1 MTGDGTLEFRLLGP
15 LEARLNDR
23 LIALGGLR
31 QRGLLALLLLR
42 ANEVVSR
49 DRLIDELWR
58 DHAPETAANALAALV
73 ARLRRVL
80 PADVLVTR
88 SGGYEAQVERNAIDV
103 HRFERLLETGSR
115 ALAEG
120 DPTGAAEQLR
130 SALSLW
136 RGAPLADFTY
146 EPFAEPVILRLEDL
160 RLGALENR
168 IDADLAL
175 SRHSDLIGELR
186 PLVLEHPLRERFRG
200 QLMLALY
207 QTGRQAEALETYRD
221 GRRVLVD
228 ELGIDPSPALQEL
241 EKAILRQDSTVRA
254 PEPARADLLPEAAE
268 PVPSL
273 SGATA
278 SEGAQAIADEVRPV
292 TILFADVVGST
303 ALGERLAPDETKAL
317 VGECV
322 TIMSRAVEEYGGTVQ
337 AYQGDGIC
345 AYFGVPSAHENDPE
359 RAALAALRIL
369 ELVHEYTRDIETAW
383 GITGFS
389 VRIGINSGRAAVGMV
404 GAADPQAVAL
414 GDATNVAARLQA
426 VAEPGTI
433 LVGDTAARRL
443 THRFVLEPLGEIA
456 LKGREAPV
464 LASRLV
470 RPSSRETASSAT
482 PCVGREREVA
492 ALRVLVD
499 DLVTGRGRIVVLAG
513 AAGIGKTHLVAQ
525 LRLLAGEQ
533 VTWLEGHC
541 LSYGGLAPWP
551 FMEILLGW
559 LAAEAGEPEIAVRTK
574 ARARLGALLG
584 EELDEV
590 LASLGLLLRLRLESR
605 GAAGE
610 TDGIPRA
617 YLRWLEALA
626 AERPVIVVLEDVQW
640 ADVPTRELAE
650 ALLELTDRAGVALLL
665 TDEPIAGSEGAALR
679 LHALGK
685 YSHRTTELSLG
696 PLSDEAAEEL
706 LAGVLGD
713 DVEPT
718 VRERL
723 VREAEGNPLYLE
735 ELARAFQEGTL
746 ESRGRTWTITMR
758 SPELLPPTLENL
770 LITRIDRLATGP
782 RRLAQ
787 TAAAIGR
794 TFPVGVLAHVIG
806 EDVTEELAALFR
818 TEVVREIRRYPD
830 FECSFTHGLLQE
842 AALSTLTAAGRRELY
857 ARVAAAYE
865 TLYAESLDDHLE
877 RLAHYHAQA
886 GNLPTALEYA
896 ERARALGAEPV

>member
-1 MTGDGTLEFRLLGP
+1 MLEFRLLGP
-15 LEARLNDR
+15 LEALVENRP
-23 LIALGGLR
+23 IALGGVR

-58 DHAPETAANALAALV
+58 DHAPETAGNALAALV

-88 SGGYEAQVERNAIDV
+88 SGGYEARIDPDAIDL
-103 HRFERLLETGSR
+103 HRFERLLEEGSR
-115 ALAEG
+115 ALASG
-120 DPTGAAEQLR
+120 DPAGAAERLR
-130 SALSLW
+130 TALSLW
-136 RGAPLADFTY
+136 RGPPLADFTY
-146 EPFAEPVILRLEDL
+146 EPFAEPAIMRLEEL
-160 RLGALENR
+160 RVAALENR

-175 SRHSDLIGELR
+175 GKHGDLVGELQS
-186 PLVLEHPLRERFRG
+186 LVLEHPLRERLRG

-207 QTGRQAEALETYRD
+207 RSGRQAEALEVYRD
-221 GRRVLVD
+221 GRRILLD
-228 ELGIDPSPALQEL
+228 ELGIDPSPTLQEL
-241 EKAILRQDSTVRA
+241 EKAILRQDPRVRG
-254 PEPARADLLPEAAE
+254 PE
-268 PVPSL
+268 PVPVEPL
-273 SGATA
+273 AA
-278 SEGAQAIADEVRPV
+278 AAQIPAGVVTSDGVRTVGDEVRPV

-303 ALGERLAPDETKAL
+303 ALGERLAPDEAKAL

-369 ELVHEYTRDIETAW
+369 ELLNEYTRDIEAAW
-383 GITGFS
+383 GIAGFS
-389 VRIGINSGRAAVGMV
+389 VRIGINSGRAAVGLV
-404 GAADPQAVAL
+404 GAAEPQAVAL

-426 VAEPGTI
+426 AAEPGTI
-433 LVGDTAARRL
+433 VVGDAAARRL
-443 THRFVLEPLGEIA
+443 THRFLLEPLGEIVV
-456 LKGREAPV
+456 KGREAPV
-464 LASRLV
+464 VASRLV
-470 RPSSRETASSAT
+470 RPSSREPMSPAT
-482 PCVGREREVA
+482 PSVGREREIEV
-492 ALRVLVD
+492 LRAVVR
-499 DLVTGRGRIVVLAG
+499 DLVAGRGQIVVLAG
-513 AAGIGKTHLVAQ
+513 AAGIGKTRLVAE
-525 LRLLAGEQ
+525 LRSLAGEE
-533 VTWLEGHC
+533 VTFLEGHC

-590 LASLGLLLRLRLESR
+590 LASLGLLLRLRLEPAP
-605 GAAGE
+605 AAGE
-610 TDGIPRA
+610 TDGVPSA

-626 AERPVIVVLEDVQW
+626 AERPMIVALEDVQW

-650 ALLELTDRAGVALLL
+650 AVLELTDRAGVALVL
-665 TDEPIAGSEGAALR
+665 TDEPIAASEGATLR
-679 LHALGK
+679 QRARGEF
-685 YSHRTTELSLG
+685 SHRTTELSLG
-696 PLSDEAAEEL
+696 PLTDEAAEEL
-706 LAGVLGD
+706 LAGILGD
-713 DVEPT
+713 DVEQA
-718 VRERL
+718 VRDRL

-746 ESRGRTWTITMR
+746 ESRGRTWTITLR

-770 LITRIDRLATGP
+770 LIARIDRLATGP

-794 TFPVGVLAHVIG
+794 TFPVGVLAHIAG

-818 TEVVREIRRYPD
+818 TEIVREVRRYPD
-830 FECSFTHGLLQE
+830 FECAFTHGLLQE
-842 AALSTLTAAGRRELY
+842 AALSTLTAAGRRDLY
-857 ARVAAAYE
+857 ARVAAAFEEIYE
-865 TLYAESLDDHLE
+865 GALDDHLE

-886 GNLPTALEYA
+886 GNLPKALEYA
-896 ERARALGAEPV
+896 ERSHAAQGAEPA

>member
-31 QRGLLALLLLR
+31 QRGLLTLLLLR
-42 ANEVVSR
+42 ANEVVAR

-58 DHAPETAANALAALV
+58 DHSPETAGNALAALV

-88 SGGYEAQVERNAIDV
+88 SGGYEAQIEPDAVDLY
-103 HRFERLLETGSR
+103 RFERLLEEGSR
-115 ALAEG
+115 SLAAG
-120 DPTGAAEQLR
+120 DPAEAAERLH

-136 RGAPLADFTY
+136 RGPPLADFTY
-146 EPFAEPVILRLEDL
+146 EPFAEPTILRFEEL

-175 SRHSDLIGELR
+175 GRHGDVVGELQS
-186 PLVLEHPLRERFRG
+186 LTLEHPLRERLRG

-207 QTGRQAEALETYRD
+207 RSGRQAEALEVYRE
-221 GRRVLVD
+221 GRRILVD
-228 ELGIDPSPALQEL
+228 ELGIDPSPNLQEL
-241 EKAILRQDSTVRA
+241 EKAILRQDPVVRA
-254 PEPARADLLPEAAE
+254 PQPPSVEPLTAVTTGPAE
-268 PVPSL
+268 T
-273 SGATA
+273 SGTTVT
-278 SEGAQAIADEVRPV
+278 SEGVRALVDEVRPV

-464 LASRLV
+464 VASRLV

-499 DLVTGRGRIVVLAG
+499 DLVSGRGRIVVLAG

-590 LASLGLLLRLRLESR
+590 LASLGLLLRLRLEST
-605 GAAGE
+605 AAGE

-685 YSHRTTELSLG
+685 YSHRTTELPLG

-746 ESRGRTWTITMR
+746 ESRGRTWTITLR

-770 LITRIDRLATGP
+770 LIARIDRLATGP

-842 AALSTLTAAGRRELY
+842 AALSTLTATGRRDLY
-857 ARVAAAYE
+857 ARIAAAFEEVYE
-865 TLYAESLDDHLE
+865 GVLDDHLE
-877 RLAHYHAQA
+877 RLAHYHAQS
-886 GNLPTALEYA
+886 GNLPKALEYA
-896 ERARALGAEPV
+896 ERARSGPHAD